1 LSQLVRMKSDFLY
14 VKDFPRTPSPLF
26 ALQQQA
32 RQRHAAAAAAGF
44 TFGDDPAMSTGD
56 LDAMQKQYR
65 DQLNALDYDD
75 MILNGNNNNNSN
87 RNRQTSNNSSQQQHQ
102 QQQQQQQQHED
113 YGLHMSMEDPRSSIS
128 PPLRN
133 KFATSSTPPARSNST
148 PPGRNMYSDMDRQT
162 EMMMNQF
169 GGFGLNE
176 EVKKKN
182 FGFYDPCFVY

>member
-1 LSQLVRMKSDFLY
+1 MSYQ
-14 VKDFPRTPSPLF
+14 DFPRTPSPLF

-44 TFGDDPAMSTGD
+44 TFGEDPAMSTGD

-65 DQLNALDYDD
+65 DQLNALDYDE
-75 MILNGNNNNNSN
+75 MILNNN
-87 RNRQTSNNSSQQQHQ
+87 RNRQSSNNSSQQQ
-102 QQQQQQQQHED
+102 QQHDD
-113 YGLHMSMEDPRSSIS
+113 YGLHMEDPRSSIS

-148 PPGRNMYSDMDRQT
+148 PPGRNMYSDLDRQT

-176 EVKKKN
+176 EVKKIIYSGCARL
-182 FGFYDPCFVY
+182 FICVS